1 MNQSLKQFLYGI
13 LFGVF
18 LFPIIYIGRIL
29 WKRRSEKVDFDDS
42 EWP

>member
-13 LFGVF
+13 VFGV
-18 LFPIIYIGRIL
+18 LLLPILYTGRL
-29 WKRRSEKVDFDDS
+29 WLKHRSEKIDFDEA